1 MNKTFITNSFF
12 TLLFLIFTHQT
23 FAQCLTGGRYYE
35 KQFQVKNTFNIPFGS
50 AVKHDGTAQ
59 TLMMN
64 IYEPANDTLFD
75 GNRPLLVFAFGG
87 SFTSGFRLSPDIV
100 KLCNEF
106 AQRGYVTVSIDY
118 RLGFDT
124 GTDSDTNQ
132 FKALIRGVQ
141 DMKAAVRY
149 FYKNAQEGNTYRVDT
164 NKIFIGGV
172 SAGAFI
178 ALNYAY
184 GKTDTLSFPAPG
196 FAFPVLEELGGTEG
210 NSGNPGYSTKVS
222 GVIDLCGA
230 IADTVWLMPSDIPLC
245 GVHGTNDDLVRCV
258 FDSAHAAHTT
268 ESRLFGG
275 CDIKQRLSNIQSS
288 RSSFYLFEGAGH
300 VPFVLP
306 CVLEPP
312 CSYYMDTTVWVI
324 RDFLYNQLC
333 FQPLSVEN
341 TSVENLLISVYP
353 NPSQDIIT
361 FSSQQETVLQLSL
374 FGTDGRL
381 VMQRTIAPNT
391 KLTISKD
398 ETSGAG
404 YYLYNV
410 TNPKNPE
417 NRSVGRIVFF

>member
-1 MNKTFITNSFF
+1 MKRAFIFSSLFAFALLCF
-12 TLLFLIFTHQT
+12 TQQLY
-23 FAQCLTGGRYYE
+23 AQCLMNGRYYE
-35 KQFQVKNTFNIPFGS
+35 KQFQVKGTLNRPFGN
-50 AVKHDGTAQ
+50 AVKYDGSNQ
-59 TLMMN
+59 QLLMN
-64 IYEPANDTLFD
+64 VYEPANDTLYAGD
-75 GNRPLLVFAFGG
+75 RPLIVLAFGG
-87 SFTSGFRLSPDIV
+87 SFTSGFRLSPDII

-106 AQRGYVTVSIDY
+106 AQRGYVTCTMDY

-149 FYKNAQEGNTYRVDT
+149 FYKSAQEGNEFRVDT

-184 GKTDTLSFPAPG
+184 GKLDTLSFPAPG
-196 FAFPVLEELGGTEG
+196 FAFPALEALGGTEG

-230 IADTVWLMPSDIPLC
+230 IADTVWIMPNDPPLC
-245 GVHGTNDDLVRCV
+245 GVHGTADDLVRCQ
-258 FDSAHAAHTT
+258 FDSAYAAQTT

-275 CDIKQRLSNIQSS
+275 CDIKHRLAGLDT

-306 CVLEPP
+306 CGMIPP
-312 CSYYMDTTVWVI
+312 CSYYMDTTIWII

-333 FQPLSVEN
+333 YQPLGVAEMGEKN
-341 TSVENLLISVYP
+341 EQVRVYP

-361 FSSQQETVLQLSL
+361 FSSVVETEFNLSL
-374 FGTDGRL
+374 YSADGRL
-381 VMQRTIAPNT
+381 ILERVIAP
-391 KLTISKD
+391 KA
-398 ETSGAG
+398 ETFIRKEETGAG
-404 YYLYNV
+404 YYIYRLIDSRNSELRK
-410 TNPKNPE
+410 T
-417 NRSVGRIVFF
+417 GRIVVY